1 MPRVGQL
8 ARAALSVVAVVASVG
23 FAASGESVTAAA
35 VWNPDAGFMQRF
47 HQRCDGRSGAAFD
60 ACFAAAMASAGAP
73 PAALEFTRRL
83 DNEAY
88 LQALNEY
95 GGPVALAHV
104 FYPFRANENNAWFL
118 VNGTPALIDV
128 DDRRYL
134 ALAAM
139 RDSVA
144 YGELHRRYPNVTL
157 WPGDRGV
164 SAPQPMQSGRE
175 FIIGYLLRDQCHAC
189 AIVGRVRFAFD
200 FDAAGKFLGTRPISV
215 IAGER

>member
-1 MPRVGQL
+1 MTLVGQL
-8 ARAALSVVAVVASVG
+8 ARSALSAVTVVAGVG

-35 VWNPDAGFMQRF
+35 VWNPDAGFMQRL
-47 HQRCDGRSGAAFD
+47 HQQCDGRSGVAFD
-60 ACFAAAMASAGAP
+60 VCFAAAMASAGAP

-83 DNEAY
+83 DNQAY
-88 LQALNEY
+88 LQALDEC

-118 VNGTPALIDV
+118 VNGIPALIDV

-144 YGELHRRYPNVTL
+144 YSELHRRYPNVTF
-157 WPGDRGV
+157 WPGDRSV
-164 SAPQPMQSGRE
+164 SGPEPAPGRRE
-175 FIIGYLLRDQCHAC
+175 FIVGYLLRDQCHAC

-200 FDAAGKFLGTRPISV
+200 FDAVGKFLGARLISV
-215 IAGER
+215 DAPGR